1 MSASQELLPKR
12 LQYFIT
18 PKNLQVDYFKH
29 FCVQWMFKEIQ
40 YICLSEIDY
49 IGTSPLFYKG
59 YG

>member
-29 FCVQWMFKEIQ
+29 FCVQ
-40 YICLSEIDY
+40 
-49 IGTSPLFYKG
+49 
-59 YG
+59 